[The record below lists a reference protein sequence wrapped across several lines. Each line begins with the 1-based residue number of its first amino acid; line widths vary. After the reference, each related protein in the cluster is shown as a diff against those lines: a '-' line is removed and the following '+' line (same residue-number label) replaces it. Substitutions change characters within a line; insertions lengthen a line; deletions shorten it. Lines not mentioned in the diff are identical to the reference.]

1 MPIHD
6 LGYRGWE
13 GQRSARWLRPLVIAR
28 SGVSLILKRKWL
40 RLLLVVAWLPVLFP
54 ALGIFA
60 FEYSSTEEGMRR
72 TIAGMLRGPLGRPDL
87 VFVAADDP
95 EAARHEVWST
105 LILLYFRVPQL
116 FAMVGLVGLIAPM
129 LVSYDLRT
137 KAYLMYFSRP
147 LSASQYIL
155 GKSAVIWF
163 FLATITTVPA
173 MLLYLLGV
181 LLSPDLS
188 VVAQTWDIPLRIL
201 GASVVL
207 IVPTTMLAVLYSSL
221 TSESR
226 YATFAW
232 LATWV
237 MGFVA
242 YNLLTFT
249 TAAIARGGRVRGRRR
264 RDPFAE
270 PENFDIDLDQWRWL
284 SPYHTLGKV
293 EAWVFGL
300 DSTEASVWPFV
311 FVLIG
316 LTAGGFWIVRKRILA
331 RLSV

>member
-1 MPIHD
+1 M
-6 LGYRGWE
+6 
-13 GQRSARWLRPLVIAR
+13 IAR
-28 SGVSLILKRKWL
+28 SGVALVLKRKWL
-40 RLLLVVAWLPVLFP
+40 RFLLLIAWLPVLFP
-54 ALGIFA
+54 AFGIFA
-60 FEYSSTEEGMRR
+60 FEYSSTEEELRR
-72 TIAGMLRGPLGRPDL
+72 LIVGALRGPLGRPDL
-87 VFVAADDP
+87 AFVARDEPD
-95 EAARHEVWST
+95 AARHEVWST

-147 LSASQYIL
+147 LSPSQYIL

-163 FLATITTVPA
+163 FLASIATVPA
-173 MLLYLLGV
+173 LLLYLLGV

-188 VVAQTWDIPLRIL
+188 VVTQTCDIPLRIL

-207 IVPTTMLAVLYSSL
+207 IVPTTMLAVFYSSL

-249 TAAIARGGRVRGRRR
+249 SAAIANGGPMRRRRR
-264 RDPFAE
+264 RDPFFE
-270 PENFDIDLDQWRWL
+270 PDTFEIDLDQWRWL

-293 EAWVFGL
+293 ESWVFGL

-311 FVLIG
+311 AILVGI
-316 LTAGGFWIVRKRILA
+316 TVVGFWIVRKQILA